1 MAGKRDIGL
10 DLHDPH
16 RTAGQSSPWFI
27 FSVVLLASMAGPVNY
42 YKVPPLMPLLMA
54 AYHLSGAEG
63 GVLMSIFAVVGIA
76 LSIPSGFI
84 VNTLGYRKAGILG
97 VAWIAGGSGL
107 GAVSTGAM
115 ALLATRLM
123 EGVGLNLMAIVAPTV
138 ISAYFQGKKQS
149 IAVGIWSVW
158 YPLGS
163 TITFAAAPLIASQWG
178 WRSVWWFGCFYAAA
192 AGILYFAS
200 IETLPAHRT
209 EPDQEGQPD
218 GGEMPGSRQ
227 TLLNRD
233 VWKLSVMFLAFAFVY
248 VSFVTWTPTFLLQTR
263 GVSLSHAAFAMS
275 LFSIVSLPATL
286 ASGWVLGRVASIG
299 PLCAATM
306 ALFCAPAI
314 AICFVGVSYAL
325 PLLVIMGIISSFPP
339 VAIVS
344 RAAKLMHE
352 GKVSALAVSMVTV
365 GQNTGIFIGP
375 ILFGRVMES
384 SGGWTLAYTMYVPI
398 AFLGIVA
405 ALLLNGRRKTASP
418 QRWAGNKLS
427 SQ

>member
-200 IETLPAHRT
+200 IETLPAHGT

-286 ASGWVLGRVASIG
+286 ASGYVYCADWPTALPPSPDYATWAQDLSADAPDFSILMVPSRDGCQKRPFAVDSTIG
-299 PLCAATM
+299 PLHAHG
-306 ALFCAPAI
+306 APAI
-314 AICFVGVSYAL
+314 
-325 PLLVIMGIISSFPP
+325 LVIAATGDPATPYEWAEPLPP
-339 VAIVS
+339 A
-344 RAAKLMHE
+344 
-352 GKVSALAVSMVTV
+352 
-365 GQNTGIFIGP
+365 
-375 ILFGRVMES
+375 
-384 SGGWTLAYTMYVPI
+384 
-398 AFLGIVA
+398 
-405 ALLLNGRRKTASP
+405 
-418 QRWAGNKLS
+418 
-427 SQ
+427 